1 MYNSAMQPS
10 GFLIMGVSGS
20 GKSTLGLALAL
31 ELGWDFHDADDFHPA
46 ANIAKMASGVPLTD
60 ADRETWLDSLNEKIL
75 ATLHGHRHPILAC
88 SALKEKYRQRLLQNV
103 DGMAILYLRGSYETI
118 RARLAAR
125 AGHFMKETLLQSQ
138 FEALEEP
145 PDALIL
151 DVSMPVHVML
161 DTIMTNYP
169 LLKRSL
175 R

>member
-1 MYNSAMQPS
+1 
-10 GFLIMGVSGS
+10 MGVSGS

-60 ADRETWLDSLNEKIL
+60 ADREPWLDSLNEKIL
-75 ATLHGHRHPILAC
+75 ATLQVNRHPILAC
-88 SALKEKYRQRLLQNV
+88 SALKEKYRQRLLRNV
-103 DGMAILYLRGSYETI
+103 KGISILYLRGSYETI
-118 RARLAAR
+118 RPRLASR
-125 AGHFMKETLLQSQ
+125 AGHFMKETLLYSQ

-145 PDALIL
+145 PDALVL

-161 DTIMTNYP
+161 DTILTIYP
-169 LLKRSL
+169 MLKRPL

>member
-1 MYNSAMQPS
+1 
-10 GFLIMGVSGS
+10 MGVSGS

-31 ELGWDFHDADDFHPA
+31 ELGWDFCDADDFHPA
-46 ANIAKMASGVPLTD
+46 SNIAKMASGVPLTD
-60 ADRETWLDSLNEKIL
+60 ADRKPWLDSLNQTLL
-75 ATLHGHRHPILAC
+75 ATLQMNRHPILAC
-88 SALKEKYRQRLLQNV
+88 SALKEKNRQRLLRNV
-103 DGMAILYLRGSYETI
+103 DGMAILYLRGSSEII
-118 RARLAAR
+118 RTRLAAR

-145 PDALIL
+145 RDALIL